1 MIEIAITPNRPDCLG
16 VRGIARDLAAAGL
29 GTLKPDPV
37 TAIKADKDSDVTL
50 AVAVDSC
57 PIFAACR
64 IEGVKNTPSPDWLKA
79 RLSAIGLKPINALV
93 DITNYISY
101 DRGRPLHVYDADKL
115 SGTVSARQAKNGESF
130 IALDDE
136 TYELRDTDCVIA
148 DEKSVLG
155 LAGIMGGLASGATSD
170 TQNVLVESAW
180 FDPVAIALSGR
191 HHNIDS
197 DARYR
202 FERGVD
208 PASVESGL
216 ALAVQMIVEICGGTI
231 CAPVTAGEMPDTTNI
246 VRFDP
251 QRVQQLT
258 GLEIAE
264 DEMQAI
270 LEQLGFGVEKGDMW
284 QVSAPSW
291 RPDIDGDTNG
301 ADIVEEIVRI
311 YGLDEVPSTPLPRH
325 QGVAKPT
332 LTLDQRR
339 AALMRRAL
347 AARGL
352 VEAVT
357 WSFISEAQATAF
369 HVADGLELGQ
379 SDFIG
384 IEPYAAFAFA
394 RADGGGAKKC
404 R

>member
-1 MIEIAITPNRPDCLG
+1 MRLTKIPACGAPNARAGLIGILAQEGAVIPSNGMVLGKAKIRGVESRGMMCSGAELGLSDDHDGIIELGDAPKIGTQAAAALGLDDPMIEIAITPNRPDCLG

-231 CAPVTAGEMPDTTNI
+231 CAPVTAGEMPDKI
-246 VRFDP
+246 
-251 QRVQQLT
+251 
-258 GLEIAE
+258 G
-264 DEMQAI
+264 
-270 LEQLGFGVEKGDMW
+270 
-284 QVSAPSW
+284 
-291 RPDIDGDTNG
+291 
-301 ADIVEEIVRI
+301 
-311 YGLDEVPSTPLPRH
+311 
-325 QGVAKPT
+325 
-332 LTLDQRR
+332 R
-339 AALMRRAL
+339 A
-347 AARGL
+347 
-352 VEAVT
+352 
-357 WSFISEAQATAF
+357 
-369 HVADGLELGQ
+369 HV
-379 SDFIG
+379 
-384 IEPYAAFAFA
+384 
-394 RADGGGAKKC
+394 
-404 R
+404 